1 MFPRVPTARATAPG
15 ALERLWVYL
24 TIRQLLDQRDAVDGG
39 APTGGEDPEKKA
51 KELALQVS

>member
-1 MFPRVPTARATAPG
+1 MPTARATAPG

-24 TIRQLLDQRDAVDGG
+24 TIRQLLDQKDAVDGG